1 MMYSDLPE
9 VPPYEGA
16 KNYFLIE
23 DVDDR
28 EVLTKLTIATYE
40 ELPEPKQKPRK
51 TKNARRANMRPIEDE
66 KRN

>member
-40 ELPEPKQKPRK
+40 ELSEPKQSQGKRK
-51 TKNARRANMRPIEDE
+51 TQEE
-66 KRN
+66 